1 MSSQYVDDQS
11 LLSLLDD
18 IAQTIKDAKGRF
30 PGSSYA
36 AIDRDYLL
44 DLVYSARES
53 APEEL
58 AQAEELLEKAAAK
71 KERAAKEAE
80 GLIADAHAQA
90 KEIVAEAREQAS
102 RLVAQDALTVAATE
116 QARRIV
122 DEAKSQAAKLRR
134 GADDYS
140 DQTLANVAAKIDYVE
155 SSFNDVLY
163 EVKDQLSVVLEQ
175 INGGRSL
182 IAERAEESQG
192 LRTSVREED
201 TVDDEAEVF
210 SPIFHPFGETDT
222 DKGNGDGHSQ
232 RVVPPVPADDVP
244 TPFLADSPPESV
256 DEDE

>member
-1 MSSQYVDDQS
+1 MSQYVDDQS

-18 IAQTIKDAKGRF
+18 IAQTIKEAKGRF

-58 AQAEELLEKAAAK
+58 ARAEELLDAAVEKKEKAS
-71 KERAAKEAE
+71 KEAE
-80 GLIADAHAQA
+80 DIVAEAHLQA
-90 KEIVAEAREQAS
+90 EEIVREAREQAS

-140 DQTLANVAAKIDYVE
+140 DQTLADVADKIDYVE
-155 SSFNDVLY
+155 NSFNDLLY
-163 EVKDQLSVVLEQ
+163 EVKEQFSVVLEQ
-175 INGGRSL
+175 IQSGRSL
-182 IAERAEESQG
+182 IAQRAEESQG
-192 LRTSVREED
+192 LRAAAHED
-201 TVDDEAEVF
+201 DTPGEGAEAFDPVF
-210 SPIFHPFGETDT
+210 PPFGEADVDADCSVEDAPSPTAIL
-222 DKGNGDGHSQ
+222 G
-232 RVVPPVPADDVP
+232 DDVP
-244 TPFLADSPPESV
+244 TPYLADSAPELAN
-256 DEDE
+256 EDE